1 MGALTLHG
9 GAGVRRECANSI
21 HLTSSKG
28 GCSLVGRHALDD
40 HVITAKAHIAQ
51 GQAQQEI
58 INNTFFNRD
67 RFSFQITDGLN
78 ILISN
83 DLIIAS

>member
-1 MGALTLHG
+1 MGTLTLHG
-9 GAGVRRECANSI
+9 GAGVGRECANGI

-28 GCSLVGRHALDD
+28 RCSLISRHALDD

-51 GQAQQEI
+51 SQAQQEI
-58 INNTFFNRD
+58 INHSFFNGNC
-67 RFSFQITDGLN
+67 FSFQITDGFN
-78 ILISN
+78 CLISN